1 MINKNLFELD
11 GSSGEERVAE
21 LQNTLE
27 ETQLIEAKKAES
39 SADWSS
45 GIDLLD
51 IGSVVI
57 DAVVDLVGHIDIDL

>member
-1 MINKNLFELD
+1 MINKKLFELD
-11 GSSGEERVAE
+11 GSSGEEQVAE

-27 ETQLIEAKKAES
+27 ETRLIEEKKEEF

-51 IGSVVI
+51 VGSVVI
-57 DAVVDLVGHIDIDL
+57 DTVADLVGHINIDL

>member
-1 MINKNLFELD
+1 MINKKLFELD
-11 GSSGEERVAE
+11 EASDEEQVAE

-27 ETQLIEAKKAES
+27 ETQLIEEKKEES

-51 IGSVVI
+51 IGS
-57 DAVVDLVGHIDIDL
+57 A

>member
-1 MINKNLFELD
+1 MINKKLFELD
-11 GSSGEERVAE
+11 GASDEEQVAE

-27 ETQLIEAKKAES
+27 ETQLIEEKKEES

-51 IGSVVI
+51 IGSAVI

>member
-1 MINKNLFELD
+1 MINKKLFELD
-11 GSSGEERVAE
+11 GASDEEQVAE
-21 LQNTLE
+21 LQDTLE

-45 GIDLLD
+45 GIDLMD

-57 DAVVDLVGHIDIDL
+57 EAVVDLVGHIDIDL

>member
-51 IGSVVI
+51 IGSAVI

>member
-45 GIDLLD
+45 GIDLVD
-51 IGSVVI
+51 IGLAVI

>member
-1 MINKNLFELD
+1 MMNKKLFEL
-11 GSSGEERVAE
+11 GGTSGDEQVAE
-21 LQNTLE
+21 LQNALE
-27 ETQLIEAKKAES
+27 DTQLIEEKKDES

-51 IGSVVI
+51 IGSAVI